1 MECVCFLD
9 SDERRGQAVFKPDEV
24 FMTTVNR
31 PGLMLLSGSG
41 SDPGWAFK
49 PQAVPNDIAN
59 AMAPKVIARRVSGN
73 RETSAFSIASLF
85 LGDAST

>member
-1 MECVCFLD
+1 
-9 SDERRGQAVFKPDEV
+9 
-24 FMTTVNR
+24 
-31 PGLMLLSGSG
+31 
-41 SDPGWAFK
+41 
-49 PQAVPNDIAN
+49 VPNDIAN